1 MAKDRTSAG
10 INKSGGNNVN
20 PVYKAVNTLTSYV
33 GNAARELR
41 DVPTAAGTLAKT
53 IQNVKPSQGGG
64 TPTVQSQRAIGQAG
78 SNLGKQIKEVGSAL
92 ISGKSGT
99 TSAQSKVKR
108 VVTPGKKRR

>member
-1 MAKDRTSAG
+1 MANSRSSAG

-20 PVYKAVNTLTSYV
+20 PVYKAISTITSYA
-33 GNAARELR
+33 GNLGRELR

-53 IQNVKPSQGGG
+53 IQNVKPDRVAI
-64 TPTVQSQRAIGQAG
+64 TPTAKSQRAINQAG
-78 SNLGKQIKEVGSAL
+78 ANLGKQIKEVGSAL

-108 VVTPGKKRR
+108 EVKPGKAR

>member
-1 MAKDRTSAG
+1 MANSRSSAG

-20 PVYKAVNTLTSYV
+20 PVYKAISTITSYA
-33 GNAARELR
+33 GNLGRELR

-64 TPTVQSQRAIGQAG
+64 TPTAKSQRAINQAG
-78 SNLGKQIKEVGSAL
+78 ANLGKQIKEVGSAL

-108 VVTPGKKRR
+108 VVKPGKAR